1 MSSQPMIVPP
11 RNYHVPSAIEEMAQG
26 SLDFALI
33 ANRETIE
40 NRRKKESVF
49 NTFCQETNLNG
60 WYYISK
66 KDLTTKEQFINI
78 VGHMNSS
85 PDRA

>member
-1 MSSQPMIVPP
+1 MIVPP
-11 RNYHVPSAIEEMAQG
+11 RNYQAPSAIEEMAQG

-66 KDLTTKEQFINI
+66 KKDLTTKEQFINI

-85 PDRA
+85 PNRA